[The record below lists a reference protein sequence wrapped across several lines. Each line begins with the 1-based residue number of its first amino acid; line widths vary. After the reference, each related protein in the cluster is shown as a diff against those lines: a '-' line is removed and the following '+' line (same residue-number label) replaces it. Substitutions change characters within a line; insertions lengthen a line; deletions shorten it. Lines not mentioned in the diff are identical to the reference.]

1 MGYKSKQPL
10 AYMPTA
16 TKSSPEKTA
25 RGSARDRLLDA
36 AAVVFARDGLAAST
50 TREIARAAGVNEVT
64 IFRLFQTKQNLL
76 TAVLE
81 RVFAPP
87 PAAKAEGNRGGRR
100 VGESDR
106 MKEPKVE
113 TDLSEIVREYAVSH
127 AAGIQKNL
135 ALKRVL
141 IGEIQ
146 HFQEHELKVIRGIF
160 EPARQQLIGRLRA
173 AQEAGL
179 ARKEVNPAIVADQIN
194 AIVFMGVLKHS
205 LPLPREYSARDHI
218 DACVET
224 IVRAIETPKIVNGL
238 AGHRSPLPAATSPE
252 ANRR

>member
-1 MGYKSKQPL
+1 
-10 AYMPTA
+10 MPAPAVTEPPPA
-16 TKSSPEKTA
+16 KASPATA
-25 RGSARDRLLDA
+25 RERLLDA
-36 AAVVFARDGLAAST
+36 AAVVFARDGLAGST
-50 TREIARAAGVNEVT
+50 TREIARVAGVNEVT
-64 IFRLFQTKQNLL
+64 LFRLFQTKQNLL

-87 PAAKAEGNRGGRR
+87 AADK
-100 VGESDR
+100 
-106 MKEPKVE
+106 MKPPRVE
-113 TDLSEIVREYAVSH
+113 TDLAEIVREYAVSH
-127 AAGIQKNL
+127 AAGISKNL

-179 ARKEVNPAIVADQIN
+179 ARKDANPAIVADQIN

-205 LPLPREYSARDHI
+205 LPLCREYSAREHI
-218 DACVET
+218 DACVDT
-224 IVRAIETPKIVNGL
+224 IVRALQVPAN
-238 AGHRSPLPAATSPE
+238 SPGPRAQ
-252 ANRR
+252 RKG

>member
-1 MGYKSKQPL
+1 M
-10 AYMPTA
+10 
-16 TKSSPEKTA
+16 KTE
-25 RGSARDRLLDA
+25 RGSAHDRLLDA

-64 IFRLFQTKQNLL
+64 LFRLFQTKQNLL

-87 PAAKAEGNRGGRR
+87 AA
-100 VGESDR
+100 DR
-106 MKEPKVE
+106 MKAPGVE
-113 TDLSEIVREYAVSH
+113 TDLAEIVREYAVSH

-179 ARKEVNPAIVADQIN
+179 ARNEVNPAIVADQIN

-205 LPLPREYSARDHI
+205 LPLPREYSAREHI
-218 DACVET
+218 EACVET
-224 IVRAIETPKIVNGL
+224 IVRAIETPKIVNGS
-238 AGHRSPLPAATSPE
+238 ANHRSPVPASASPAAKRSM
-252 ANRR
+252 R

>member
-1 MGYKSKQPL
+1 MLS
-10 AYMPTA
+10 A
-16 TKSSPEKTA
+16 TKPPAKSPPKPA
-25 RGSARDRLLDA
+25 PRGAARDRLLDA

-64 IFRLFQTKQNLL
+64 LFRLFQTKQNLL

-87 PAAKAEGNRGGRR
+87 PPDGAKPPN
-100 VGESDR
+100 
-106 MKEPKVE
+106 VE
-113 TDLSEIVREYAVSH
+113 TDLAEIVREYALSH
-127 AAGIQKNL
+127 AAGTQKNL

-160 EPARQQLIGRLRA
+160 EPARQQLIARLRA

-179 ARKEVNPAIVADQIN
+179 ARREANPAIVADQIN

-205 LPLPREYSARDHI
+205 LPLCREYSARDHI
-218 DACVET
+218 EACVDT
-224 IVRAIETPKIVNGL
+224 IVRALETPRPLNGSPN
-238 AGHRSPLPAATSPE
+238 HRSPSPSSTSP
-252 ANRR
+252 APKRSAR